1 LRRAWRGT
9 NSNIIGLVCK
19 IIMPFALCDVER

>member
-1 LRRAWRGT
+1 MARRT

-19 IIMPFALCDVER
+19 IIMPLAWCDVKL